1 MTLPDSNSHQQLHQV
16 VSERLRAAILA
27 GQFKPGQWIR
37 QKKIAE
43 ELGVSQMPV
52 REALKELAAE
62 GLIEH
67 IPYRGVRVVE
77 FTSEDVTDIY
87 AHRASL
93 ESRAAGFTA
102 QIITPEQLDNLQ
114 QIQAQLK
121 INNEPAKIAE
131 YRRLNREFH
140 QKIYRLSSRDYLI
153 RILDQMWAT
162 FPTMLIGN
170 FSQTSQ
176 MPIIARKVTDIDE
189 HVLILAALENHD
201 AVATEVA
208 VKNHITSVCQ
218 DLLRTLHNQTNDD

>member
-1 MTLPDSNSHQQLHQV
+1 MTLPDSSSHQQLHQV
-16 VSERLRAAILA
+16 VSEQLRAAILS

-37 QKKIAE
+37 QKRIAE

-67 IPYRGVRVVE
+67 IPYRGMRVVE
-77 FTSEDVTDIY
+77 FTTEDVTDIY
-87 AHRASL
+87 AHRACL
-93 ESRAAGFTA
+93 ECRAAGFTA
-102 QIITPEQLDNLQ
+102 QQITIEEIDNLKQIQVQLKANNTPEN
-114 QIQAQLK
+114 I
-121 INNEPAKIAE
+121 IE

-140 QKIYRLSSRDYLI
+140 QTIYRLSSRDYLI
-153 RILDQMWAT
+153 RILDQLWAT

-189 HVLILAALENHD
+189 HVLIIEALENHNPTATTL
-201 AVATEVA
+201 AVE
-208 VKNHITSVCQ
+208 NHIASVCQ
-218 DLLRTLHNQTNDD
+218 DLLRMLTAEPNQ